1 MHHLSHHLTGRI
13 MCLALP
19 YRPSSTH
26 RPTNGPKKA
35 LAALHQKLG
44 NESAIIINS
53 SCCSLGNQT
62 MIDAIGLNPL
72 AYRDVCIANNTFS
85 DEGFTDLAADGVR
98 EIVVDA
104 GLGDIANLSEM
115 NFPVGNPPS
124 P

>member
-1 MHHLSHHLTGRI
+1 

-44 NESAIIINS
+44 NERAIIVHS
-53 SCCSLGNQT
+53 SCYSPGNQT
-62 MIDAIGLNPL
+62 MVDAIGFNPL
-72 AYRDVCIANNTFS
+72 AYRDVCIAYYSFS
-85 DEGFTDLAADGVR
+85 DEGFKDLAADGVL
-98 EIVVDA
+98 EIAVDA
-104 GLGDIANLSEM
+104 GLSDIANLSEM

>member
-1 MHHLSHHLTGRI
+1 

-44 NESAIIINS
+44 NESAIIAHS
-53 SCCSLGNQT
+53 SCYSLGNQT
-62 MIDAIGLNPL
+62 MMDAIGFNPL
-72 AYRDVCIANNTFS
+72 AYRDVCIANYSFL
-85 DEGFTDLAADGVR
+85 DEGFTDLAKDGVR
-98 EIVVDA
+98 EIALDA
-104 GLGDIANLSEM
+104 GLRGIANVSQM
-115 NFPVGNPPS
+115 NLPFGKPPS